1 MKLKNVIYDGS
12 VIAISGVDSAYYP
25 RNLIKQLINADI
37 RDLTVI
43 FNELNA
49 ENEGVSELTCDVV
62 ELIKTNKVTKLITS
76 HLGSLSTEWEKY
88 LDEVEILPM
97 DILNFKIQAGANHIA
112 GICVKKDYAL
122 LYRSEQWVR
131 DHLVSGGEY
140 VMEEAIN
147 ADVSLVLADTIDPD
161 NLHLAWNGTAFNCI
175 DVARCGNMCFVEA
188 LKVDKLGYDDVDVPG
203 QYVTGWIKSA
213 DDSFRKYNWK

>member
-112 GICVKKDYAL
+112 GICVKK
-122 LYRSEQWVR
+122 
-131 DHLVSGGEY
+131 
-140 VMEEAIN
+140 N
-147 ADVSLVLADTIDPD
+147 
-161 NLHLAWNGTAFNCI
+161 
-175 DVARCGNMCFVEA
+175 
-188 LKVDKLGYDDVDVPG
+188 
-203 QYVTGWIKSA
+203 
-213 DDSFRKYNWK
+213 